1 MFRIRVICPPER
13 TAAVTDTLTGS
24 DGVTDL
30 IRFPGAAREPA
41 GDVVEADIARE
52 ATDGVLGGLRHL
64 DLGADHSISL
74 IDLDVILG
82 PSAERARAAAPGSGQ
97 DAVVW
102 DELAAATGED
112 SALSASFLLFL
123 TVATMIAAVGLIT
136 GSQVLIVGAMILGPD
151 FGPLAGIAVG
161 LVRQR
166 WRDCLDPLRALGVG
180 FPLAMLVTAGFVWA
194 LDGAGQIPDGY
205 RSGQRPEVAFVYQ
218 PGWFSVIVALL
229 AGVAGTVSLTASK
242 SSTLVGV
249 FVSVTTVPA
258 AAEIGGGLVTGQV
271 GRAGSA
277 LGQLAINVGC
287 ILMAAVLTLSVQRLV
302 WSRIARDP
310 DRRRARAHRR
320 VQRRIR
326 SRPRW

>member
-1 MFRIRVICPPER
+1 MFRIRVICPAER
-13 TAAVTDTLTGS
+13 AAEVTDTLSGC
-24 DGVTDL
+24 DGLTDL
-30 IRFPGAAREPA
+30 IRLPGASLEPA
-41 GDVVEADIARE
+41 GDVVEAHIARE
-52 ATDGVLGGLRHL
+52 AADGILSELHGLALGDGHT
-64 DLGADHSISL
+64 ISL
-74 IDLDVILG
+74 IELDVILG
-82 PSAERARAAAPGSGQ
+82 PPAEQARAAAPGSGE

-112 SALSASFLLFL
+112 TALSASFLLFL
-123 TVATMIAAVGLIT
+123 TVATMIAEVGLIT
-136 GSQVLIVGAMILGPD
+136 NSQVLVVGAMILGPD

-161 LVRQR
+161 AVRRR

-180 FPLAMLVTAGFVWA
+180 FPLAMLVTAAFVWG
-194 LDGAGQIPDGY
+194 LDWAGQIPDSY

-218 PGWFSVIVALL
+218 PGWYSVIVALL

-258 AAEIGGGLVTGQV
+258 AAEIGGGLVTGQA

-277 LGQLAINVGC
+277 LAQLAINVAC
-287 ILMAAVLTLSVQRLV
+287 ILIAAVLTLSVQRLV
-302 WSRIARDP
+302 WARIASDP
-310 DRRRARAHRR
+310 DRRRARTHRR
-320 VQRRIR
+320 VQRRTR